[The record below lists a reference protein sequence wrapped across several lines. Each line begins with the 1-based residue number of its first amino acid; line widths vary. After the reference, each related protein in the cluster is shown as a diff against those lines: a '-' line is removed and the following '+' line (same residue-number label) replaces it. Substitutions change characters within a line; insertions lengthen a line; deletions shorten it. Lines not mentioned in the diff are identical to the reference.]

1 MGFYGKDGGWKCK
14 DSNGS
19 REFYVILRKSEK
31 TRKSFSNFIIYMK
44 ESLKIFLTF
53 CGMIERGSGNLT
65 LLDNFYG
72 NEKDSNFDV
81 DVQR

>member
-53 CGMIERGSGNLT
+53 
-65 LLDNFYG
+65 
-72 NEKDSNFDV
+72 V
-81 DVQR
+81 V

>member
-1 MGFYGKDGGWKCK
+1 LKNLVLIWLLWAFTGRMGGWKCK

-53 CGMIERGSGNLT
+53 
-65 LLDNFYG
+65 
-72 NEKDSNFDV
+72 V
-81 DVQR
+81 V